1 MRRSWAKF
9 TLMSLLALLGM
20 AASAASKDSSNAI
33 ARLLNSRAAGSP
45 NAYVEAA
52 RTVAKDAE
60 AGRPLQQY
68 VIALV
73 AEDAGFP
80 AELRLSPETR
90 QRYLS
95 QSRQKIRT
103 LAESKGN
110 ALAWYLLSLEENNLT
125 YLKRAAEG
133 GNVQALNAWGTIT
146 LTQALQNPGVDTNDV
161 DKIIVKSFGY
171 FKDAA
176 AQGDANGQ
184 YNLGMCYLH
193 GYGCVRDQ
201 DLAFNSFRASALAGH
216 PEAINNIGGF
226 YRDGIVVEKNL
237 EQAARWFKKS
247 ADLGNAYGQ
256 LNYALALQR
265 GEGVPRDIAAAVAIF
280 KAAAEQGQA
289 EAMNAYGMC
298 FFTGD
303 GVEKTPGE
311 AVNWFRRSAQ
321 LGFPPAMDN
330 LASCYKLGVGVR
342 EDETEATVWKVR
354 AMAARGDR
362 NAAAWLSQN
371 GHTLR

>member
-1 MRRSWAKF
+1 MRWEWLSFALILPVVF
-9 TLMSLLALLGM
+9 IGLA
-20 AASAASKDSSNAI
+20 APAASKDSSNAI

-52 RTVAKDAE
+52 RMVAKDAA
-60 AGRPLQQY
+60 AGRPLQQF

-80 AELRLSPETR
+80 AELRLSPEIR
-90 QRYLS
+90 KQYLD
-95 QSRQKIRT
+95 QARQKIRT
-103 LAESKGN
+103 LAEAKGN
-110 ALAWYLLSLEENNLT
+110 ALAWYLLSLEANNLT

-146 LTQALQNPGVDTNDV
+146 LTQALQNTGVDTNDV
-161 DKIIVKSFGY
+161 DKIIAKSFGY
-171 FKDAA
+171 FKNAA

-226 YRDGIVVEKNL
+226 YRDGVVVEKNL

-280 KAAAEQGQA
+280 KASAEQGQA

-298 FFTGD
+298 FLTGD
-303 GVEKTPGE
+303 GVEKMPGE
-311 AVNWFRRSAQ
+311 AVGWFRRSAQ

-342 EDETEATVWKVR
+342 EDETESTVWKVR
-354 AMAARGDR
+354 AMAVRGDR

-371 GHTLR
+371 GHSLR